1 MAETEDPAPP
11 DDGDDP
17 RTASATPTTWPARS
31 PPRDHHRPAEAPEH
45 QRGGDTRRRH
55 QSGADPE
62 RRRHTMDRPGPAG
75 PCPPPRG
82 RPHGQARAAQ
92 VKEAATA
99 KRPRREMLS
108 PPMPASKPP
117 CVATARSW
125 PTAPV
130 GAGRTQCDSLC
141 AAPGP
146 VACRRL
152 GPVYQPGASPLRS
165 RAVTGPAGQAPA
177 RWPHVRAAK
186 AIRAVSWRMVEA
198 MSTIV
203 RRRPE

>member
-1 MAETEDPAPP
+1 MDEREPRMTDTEDRLRGRWRRSSNRIGDP
-11 DDGDDP
+11 DDVPGQE
-17 RTASATPTTWPARS
+17 

-82 RPHGQARAAQ
+82 RPHGHARAAQ

-99 KRPRREMLS
+99 KRPRREMHS

-125 PTAPV
+125 PTAPA
-130 GAGRTQCDSLC
+130 GDGRTQCDSLC

-146 VACRRL
+146 VAYRRL
-152 GPVYQPGASPLRS
+152 GQVCQPGASPLRS

-186 AIRAVSWRMVEA
+186 AIRGHFFG
-198 MSTIV
+198 
-203 RRRPE
+203 